1 MNKCLVTKLNGVV
14 NNNTIL
20 KLGEFR
26 IKVIDAPSSKR
37 TIWLKANKEINL
49 SIIGDG
55 YFLDNTD
62 TNNIGKTLTLGPENM
77 DEVHFSNGT
86 YEISVTSKYDITEF
100 ETKASN
106 CIVDLSCFN
115 YSKSIKRIVDKY
127 FCITG
132 KVDLSNLTLLEEL
145 ILEKSNTSFD
155 LSDVESLNSAKTIML
170 NNVIGNVKSLYGL
183 NSLNVLSL
191 KNANVSGD
199 IAKLPS
205 STYVLSVTG
214 TTNLTWSNRETNG
227 YILAIEGSPKITNI
241 DQMLTNQ
248 SQCVKHVSSTDE
260 EWLRVISA
268 TGNRTSASDAAVA
281 TLQQKGYTVSV
292 IPA

>member
-14 NNNTIL
+14 NNNTLL

-55 YFLDNTD
+55 YFLDNAG

-86 YEISVTSKYDITEF
+86 YEISVTSKYDITEI
-100 ETKASN
+100 ETKGSN
-106 CIVDLSCFN
+106 CIVDLSYFN

-170 NNVIGNVKSLYGL
+170 NNVTGNVKSLYGL

-205 STYVLSVTG
+205 STYVLSVFG
-214 TTNLTWSNRETNG
+214 TADLTWSNRDKNG
-227 YILAIEGSPKITNI
+227 YILAIEGNPKINNI
-241 DQMLTNQ
+241 DQMLVNQ
-248 SQCVKHVSSTDE
+248 AQCVKHPFPADE
-260 EWLRVISA
+260 EWYKVISA
-268 TGNRTSASDAAVA
+268 TGKRTSASDAAVA

>member
-1 MNKCLVTKLNGVV
+1 MNKCLVTKLNDVV

-37 TIWLKANKEINL
+37 NIWLKANKELNL

-55 YFLDNTD
+55 YFLDDTD

-77 DEVHFSNGT
+77 NEVHFSNGN
-86 YEISVTSKYDITEF
+86 YEISVTSKYDITEI
-100 ETKASN
+100 ETKDSN
-106 CIVDLSCFN
+106 CIIDVSSFN
-115 YSKSIKRIVDKY
+115 YSKSIKRLIDRN
-127 FCITG
+127 FCFIG
-132 KVDLSNLTLLEEL
+132 EANLSNLTLLNDL
-145 ILEKSNTSFD
+145 NLEKTNTKCD
-155 LSDVESLNSAKTIML
+155 LSNVGSLNSVITIML
-170 NNVIGNVKSLYGL
+170 NNVTGNVNYLHGL
-183 NSLNVLSL
+183 NSLNVLVL
-191 KNANVSGD
+191 KNANINGD

-205 STYVLSVTG
+205 STYVLAVSG
-214 TTNLTWSNRETNG
+214 TTDLTWSNRDTNG
-227 YILAIEGSPKITNI
+227 YILAIEGNPKINNI
-241 DQMLTNQ
+241 DQMLINQ
-248 SQCVKHVSSTDE
+248 AQCVKHPFPSDE
-260 EWLRVISA
+260 EWYKVISA

>member
-86 YEISVTSKYDITEF
+86 YEISVTSKYDITEI
-100 ETKASN
+100 ETKGSN

-115 YSKSIKRIVDKY
+115 YSKSIKRIVDKH

-170 NNVIGNVKSLYGL
+170 NNVTGNVKSLYGL

-205 STYVLSVTG
+205 STYVLSVIG
-214 TTNLTWSNRETNG
+214 TKNLTWSNRKTNG

-248 SQCVKHVSSTDE
+248 SQCVKHVPSTDE

>member
-115 YSKSIKRIVDKY
+115 YSKSIKRIVDKH

-170 NNVIGNVKSLYGL
+170 NNAIGNVKSLYGL

-214 TTNLTWSNRETNG
+214 TKNLTWSNRETNG

-248 SQCVKHVSSTDE
+248 SQCVKHVPSTDE

-268 TGNRTSASDAAVA
+268 TGNRTSASDAAVE

>member
-37 TIWLKANKEINL
+37 SIWLKAKKELNL

-86 YEISVTSKYDITEF
+86 YEISVTSKYDITEI
-100 ETKASN
+100 ETKGSN
-106 CIVDLSCFN
+106 CIIDMSCFN
-115 YSKSIKRIVDKY
+115 YSKSIKRLIDRY
-127 FCITG
+127 FCLIG
-132 KVDLSNLTLLEEL
+132 KVDLSNLTLLEDL
-145 ILEKSNTSFD
+145 NLEKTNTSND
-155 LSDVESLNSAKTIML
+155 LSNVGSLNRAKVIML
-170 NNVIGNVKSLYGL
+170 NNVTGNVKYLYGL
-183 NSLNVLSL
+183 NSLNVISL
-191 KNANVSGD
+191 KNANINGD

-205 STYVLSVTG
+205 STYVLSAVG
-214 TTNLTWSNRETNG
+214 TADLTWSNRDTNG
-227 YILAIEGSPKITNI
+227 YILAIEGNPKINNI
-241 DQMLTNQ
+241 DQMLINQ
-248 SQCVKHVSSTDE
+248 TQCVKHPFPEDE
-260 EWLRVISA
+260 EWYKVISA
-268 TGNRTSASDAAVA
+268 TGNRTSASDAAVE

>member
-106 CIVDLSCFN
+106 CIFDLSCFN

-268 TGNRTSASDAAVA
+268 TGNRTSASDAAVE